1 MRARRRRRC
10 RTCIDSKPARR
21 GDVLRG
27 SDSRHLLED
36 HYCKPARG
44 RDCIEMMSEA
54 TSDKDVPAKT
64 VAASSATPAGATPAS
79 LERLRDEAHLLE
91 TLNRVGQ
98 TVAAEL
104 DLERV
109 VQVVTDAGTE
119 LSGAAFGSFFYVRQE
134 ENGEAYWLYTISGVP
149 REHFSKFPM
158 PRNTAVFAPTF
169 GGMGVVR
176 SDDILKDPRYG
187 KNAPHRGMPEG
198 HLPVRS
204 YLAAPVISRS
214 GEVLGGLFF
223 GHPEPGIF
231 TERSERLVT
240 GIAAQAAIAIDN
252 ARLFQ
257 AAQQEIAER
266 RRAEAKLR
274 ESEEALLTADRRK
287 DEFLATLAHELRNPL
302 APIRNAVE
310 ILKLTESDPV
320 ASANARQLLERQLKQ
335 LVRLIDDLL
344 DVSRITQGRMA
355 LRREVIDLAAALRMA
370 VETSRPLIESKRHTL
385 HLTATAGVC
394 CIEADSARIA
404 QVFANLLNNSAKYS
418 PSGSA
423 ITVKLTK
430 QGGEAVITVKDDG
443 IGIPPAMLNRI
454 FEMFERVDREPDGTQ
469 DGLGIGLTLV
479 RRLVELHG
487 GNVSAHSEGLNRG
500 SVFTVK
506 FPLAVSVADEA
517 APVPPPALSLSS
529 TAALTGRRVLVVDDN
544 RDSAN
549 SLSLLL
555 ELDGHE
561 VRRAYDGLE
570 ALDIAE
576 EFRPEITLLDIGMPR
591 LDGYG
596 AARELRNRDWA
607 RKVVLIALTGWGQ
620 AEDKRLAREAGF
632 DHHMV
637 KPVDPDALRQ
647 LLEASLV

>member
-1 MRARRRRRC
+1 MSA
-10 RTCIDSKPARR
+10 
-21 GDVLRG
+21 
-27 SDSRHLLED
+27 ED
-36 HYCKPARG
+36 
-44 RDCIEMMSEA
+44 
-54 TSDKDVPAKT
+54 
-64 VAASSATPAGATPAS
+64 TPAPSTAPSS
-79 LERLRDEAHLLE
+79 LELLRDEARLLA

-119 LSGAAFGSFFYVRQE
+119 LSGAAFGSFFYNRLDE
-134 ENGEAYWLYTISGVP
+134 KGEAYWLYTISGVP
-149 REHFSKFPM
+149 RQDFAKFPM

-169 GGMGVVR
+169 RGEGVVR

-187 KNAPHRGMPEG
+187 RNEPHNGMPKG

-204 YLAAPVISRS
+204 YLAVPVVSRS

-223 GHPEPGIF
+223 GHPQPGVF
-231 TERSERLVT
+231 TERSERLVG
-240 GIAAQAAIAIDN
+240 GIASQAAIAIDN

-274 ESEEALLTADRRK
+274 ESEEALRDADRRK

-310 ILKLTESDPV
+310 ILRLTEGDPI
-320 ASANARQLLERQLKQ
+320 ASASARQLLERQLKQ

-344 DVSRITQGRMA
+344 DVSRITQGRLE
-355 LRREVIDLAAALRMA
+355 LRREKLDLATALRMA
-370 VETSRPLIESKRHTL
+370 VETSRPLIESRRHTL
-385 HLTATAGVC
+385 HVTAQHDAFFVD
-394 CIEADSARIA
+394 ADATRIA

-418 PSGSA
+418 PSGSS
-423 ITVKLTK
+423 ITIQLSRE
-430 QGGEAVITVKDDG
+430 GADAVTTITDNGV
-443 IGIPPAMLNRI
+443 GIPHAMLTRV
-454 FEMFERVDREPDGTQ
+454 FEMFERVDREPEVAQ

-487 GNVSAHSEGLNRG
+487 GTVTAQSEGLNRG
-500 SVFTVK
+500 STFIVRLRLWQAASAPEEVRHA
-506 FPLAVSVADEA
+506 AVEIKDNAS
-517 APVPPPALSLSS
+517 
-529 TAALTGRRVLVVDDN
+529 RRKILVVDDN
-544 RDSAN
+544 RDSAM

-570 ALDIAE
+570 ALEIADD
-576 EFRPEITLLDIGMPR
+576 FRPDITLLDIGMPK

-596 AARELRNRDWA
+596 AARELRRREWA
-607 RKVVLIALTGWGQ
+607 KGALLVALTGWGQ
-620 AEDKRLAREAGF
+620 QEDKRLAREAGF

-637 KPVDPDALRQ
+637 KPVDPEALRQ
-647 LLEASLV
+647 LLVEPKRASG